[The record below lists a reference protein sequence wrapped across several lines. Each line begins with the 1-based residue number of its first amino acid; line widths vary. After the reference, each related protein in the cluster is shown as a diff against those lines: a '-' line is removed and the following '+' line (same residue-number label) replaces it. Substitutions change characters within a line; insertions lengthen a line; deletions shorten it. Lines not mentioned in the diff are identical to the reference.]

1 MSAILSPLSYRIH
14 HVATSGDSPG
24 LSPAGHVAAP
34 GVMLLFY
41 RNYKIVYL
49 FCFLQA

>member
-1 MSAILSPLSYRIH
+1 MRAILSPLSRNIH
-14 HVATSGDSPG
+14 PVATSGDSPG
-24 LSPAGHVAAP
+24 VSPIGHVVAP

-41 RNYKIVYL
+41 RNYKIVY